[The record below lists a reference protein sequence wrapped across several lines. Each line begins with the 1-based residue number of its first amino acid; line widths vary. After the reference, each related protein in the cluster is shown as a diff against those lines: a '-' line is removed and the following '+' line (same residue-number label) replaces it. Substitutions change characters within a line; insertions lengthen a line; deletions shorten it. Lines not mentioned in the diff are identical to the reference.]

1 MAAVLHRLKI
11 ARAVASA
18 TYKEWSAYRTHSMV
32 SILVGPAAFLVQV
45 SIWSAVLSQGGAIG
59 GMTLQ
64 QMIAYYGVSTLIYY
78 LIMDF
83 ADWNLQMLI
92 HTGKYL
98 TFALRPLHH
107 RFFALSQ
114 KIGHRILG
122 FLFEFIPVLVIFV
135 FLFKVDLRP
144 ASWPWMVVSVALSF
158 LIQFYINYTIGISGF
173 WLVKTQGLRSV
184 VYLLT
189 SVCSG
194 SLFPL
199 ALLPKALQTAAFF
212 LPFQFTIY
220 VPSMV
225 FTGHYSLGGLTLGM
239 AGIVGAQAVYLLLL
253 AGTSEVLFR
262 LGMKRF
268 TAVGA

>member
-1 MAAVLHRLKI
+1 MNFFVRKLEIVK
-11 ARAVASA
+11 AVAAA
-18 TYKEWSAYRTHSMV
+18 TYKEWAAYRTHSMV
-32 SILVGPAAFLVQV
+32 SIFVGPVYFLVQT
-45 SIWSAVLSQGGAIG
+45 SIWRAVYSGGG
-59 GMTLQ
+59 SLGSMTLER
-64 QMIAYYGVSTLIYY
+64 MITYYGVSTLIHY

-122 FLFEFIPVLVIFV
+122 FLFEFLPVLGIFI
-135 FLFKVDLRP
+135 FLFKVDMRP
-144 ASWPWMVVSVALSF
+144 ASWFWMILSLIFGF
-158 LIQFYINYTIGISGF
+158 LIQFYINYSIGTAGF

-184 VYLLT
+184 IYLLT
-189 SVCSG
+189 SICSG

-199 ALLPKALQTAAFF
+199 LLLPKPLQMAVFF
-212 LPFQFTIY
+212 LPFQFTVY
-220 VPSMV
+220 VPGMV
-225 FTGHYSLGGLTLGM
+225 FSGSYVLGGLTFTLPHII
-239 AGIVGAQAVYLLLL
+239 GIQAIYLLALM
-253 AGTSEVLFR
+253 GFSEFLFR

-268 TAVGA
+268 TAAGA